1 MVAPVDPVVKS
12 VVISVVTS
20 ETIFYWFMGNQEKI
34 CQQIYEPSSDAFIL
48 TTIPV
53 VGNDVC
59 SVVSSGATVVSS
71 VVTSIDILVLTTF
84 RKKKQI

>member
-1 MVAPVDPVVKS
+1 MVAPVDSVVTS

-20 ETIFYWFMGNQEKI
+20 ETIFYWFTGTQEKI

-48 TTIPV
+48 TIIPV

-59 SVVSSGATVVSS
+59 SVVSLVATVVSS
-71 VVTSIDILVLTTF
+71 IVTSVDISVVTTF
-84 RKKKQI
+84 RKNKQI